1 MSLSAASW
9 WETEMRTDKET
20 ILGLLGLAR
29 RAGAVIDGQKRVLD
43 AVRTR
48 RAQLVMIAVDAG
60 DNGRKKLMDK
70 AASYGIQ
77 VVCFGTKAEIGRAI
91 GRDTSGAV
99 AVVEPGFAREVVA
112 RLGEF
117 HGGGAFDEVESVRV
131 READEHVEQGD
142 FDHPQPAR
150 RARRESHERDGR

>member
-1 MSLSAASW
+1 MI
-9 WETEMRTDKET
+9 MRTDRET

-29 RAGAVIDGQKRVLD
+29 RAGVVIDGQKRVLD

-48 RAQLVMIAVDAG
+48 RAHLVMIAEDAG
-60 DNGRKKLMDK
+60 DNGRKKLTDK

-77 VVCFGTKAEIGRAI
+77 VVAFGTKAEIGRAI

-99 AVVEPGFAREVVA
+99 AVVEPGFAREIVA

-117 HGGGAFDEVESVRV
+117 HGGGAFDEIESVRV
-131 READEHVEQGD
+131 RKTDEHVEQGD
-142 FDHPQPAR
+142 CDDSQSAR
-150 RARRESHERDGR
+150 RARRESHERDGQ

>member
-1 MSLSAASW
+1 
-9 WETEMRTDKET
+9 MRTDKES

-29 RAGAVIDGQKRVLD
+29 RARAVIDGQKRVLD

-99 AVVEPGFAREVVA
+99 AVVEPGFAREVLA

-131 READEHVEQGD
+131 RKADEHVEQGD
-142 FDHPQPAR
+142 LDHPQSAR